1 MPLTPQQVG
10 EKEPVSHGAGFLHTR
25 RETGLCLAAA
35 SLPGGSVWRPDWAN
49 LICSPQEQSPGCENT
64 LLTSYRGQTPTGE
77 PPEPLCPSPPLS
89 YQE

>member
-49 LICSPQEQSPGCENT
+49 LICSPQE
-64 LLTSYRGQTPTGE
+64 
-77 PPEPLCPSPPLS
+77 
-89 YQE
+89 